1 MFTKLG
7 DVILGSAAHK
17 NKVTEKIH
25 RTNSKN
31 LANEATKVS
40 GKSATSATLAQTSFA
55 NLQAAGPNTGPL
67 ARKAREVNKEA
78 AFRHAKDAHEH
89 AERANRLRDASSKAD
104 LAADTAKSRPGNLL
118 DVVASFVGVT
128 K

>member
-1 MFTKLG
+1 MFNRLG

-17 NKVTEKIH
+17 NKRAEAIH
-25 RTNSKN
+25 RANAKN
-31 LANEATKVS
+31 LTKEATITS
-40 GKSATSATLAQTSFA
+40 SKSATSATLAQNSFA